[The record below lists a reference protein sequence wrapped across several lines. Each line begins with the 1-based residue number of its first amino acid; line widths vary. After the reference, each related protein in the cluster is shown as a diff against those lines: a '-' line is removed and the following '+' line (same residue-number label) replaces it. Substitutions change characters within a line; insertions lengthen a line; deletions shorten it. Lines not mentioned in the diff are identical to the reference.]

1 MLERF
6 FNVDDT
12 VEGTRYY
19 IARSMM
25 SASLII
31 STMQKLDK
39 ELTATSILE
48 VFNSEEMMNDIL
60 DELKTKFPESEEN
73 QTILKYGLDLEKGCD
88 GCDSYFSVIH
98 PLVPRLEFKNAA

>member
-6 FNVDDT
+6 FNVDST
-12 VEGTRYY
+12 VEGTEYY
-19 IARSMM
+19 ITRSMI

-31 STMQKLDK
+31 SAMQKLDK

-73 QTILKYGLDLEKGCD
+73 QSILKFSLDLEK

-98 PLVPRLEFKNAA
+98 PLVPRLEFKKAA